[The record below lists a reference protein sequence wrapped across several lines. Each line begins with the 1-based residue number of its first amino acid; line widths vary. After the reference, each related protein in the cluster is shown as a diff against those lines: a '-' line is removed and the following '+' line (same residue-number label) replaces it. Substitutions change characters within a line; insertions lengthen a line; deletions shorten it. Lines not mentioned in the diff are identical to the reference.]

1 MANDL
6 SYRCKAGRG
15 VTQGGPLPPK
25 IFNVMVDA
33 IVREWLLLVLE
44 AEYSMPEEEIGG
56 IVRLFAVLFY
66 ADDGYVIASTDAELL
81 TIGRCTY

>member
-44 AEYSMPEEEIGG
+44 AEYSMPESIRCRKRKLEGLSG
-56 IVRLFAVLFY
+56 FSLFCSMRMMAML
-66 ADDGYVIASTDAELL
+66 
-81 TIGRCTY
+81 

>member
-1 MANDL
+1 VAFVGVGSGVFD
-6 SYRCKAGRG
+6 AG
-15 VTQGGPLPPK
+15 K
-25 IFNVMVDA
+25 
-33 IVREWLLLVLE
+33 
-44 AEYSMPEEEIGG
+44 YSMPEEEIGG